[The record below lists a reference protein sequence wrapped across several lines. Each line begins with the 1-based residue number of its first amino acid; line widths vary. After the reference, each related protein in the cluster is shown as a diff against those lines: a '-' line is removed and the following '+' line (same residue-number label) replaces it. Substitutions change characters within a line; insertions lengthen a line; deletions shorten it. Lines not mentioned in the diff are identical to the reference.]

1 MPGRRAARN
10 DGRRPDEMRPV
21 EIEMN
26 PLPAAEGSVQISVGK
41 TRVICSATVE
51 AGVPGWMKGKEEGW
65 VTAEYAMLPR
75 STTQRVPRESVR
87 GRPSGRSQ
95 EIQRLIGRSMRA
107 VVDRRALGERMIIM
121 DCDVIQADGGTRTA
135 SITGAYLA
143 LAQAIFRLEVAG
155 EIQKNV
161 LLDSVAATSVGIVGG
176 RYFLDLD
183 YAEDSVA
190 EVDMNVVMTGRGG
203 IVEVQ
208 GTAEGTPFSFDELD
222 RLNGLAARGIRSL
235 TRLQSRMLKKIRE
248 EIKRGTTPP

>member
-1 MPGRRAARN
+1 
-10 DGRRPDEMRPV
+10 MRPV

-155 EIQKNV
+155 KIPKNV

-183 YAEDSVA
+183 YSEDSVA

-235 TRLQSRMLKKIRE
+235 TRLQARTLKKIRE

>member
-10 DGRRPDEMRPV
+10 DGRRPGEMRSV

-75 STTQRVPRESVR
+75 STAQRVPRESVR
-87 GRPSGRSQ
+87 GRPSGRTQ

-143 LAQAIFRLEVAG
+143 LAQAILRLEVAG
-155 EIQKNV
+155 DIPKNA

-176 RYFLDLD
+176 RHFLDLD
-183 YAEDSVA
+183 YSEDSVA

-208 GTAEGTPFSFDELD
+208 GTAEGTPFSFNELD

-235 TRLQSRMLKKIRE
+235 TRLQAQTLKKIRE
-248 EIKRGTTPP
+248 EIKKGTTPP

>member
-155 EIQKNV
+155 EIPKNV

-183 YAEDSVA
+183 YSEDSVA

-222 RLNGLAARGIRSL
+222 RLNGLATRGIRSL
-235 TRLQSRMLKKIRE
+235 TRLQARTLKKIRE